1 MSAATKNP
9 DPRLDPASIVTTAG
23 ETRLTRS
30 SSVVDSGAIGVD
42 GSVDSA
48 ASAVVGGTG
57 AIGALRTGGGWGAI
71 VGDGCPAGVFGAG
84 VDIVVGAADD
94 GADPRMNH
102 QPPPSTMAMTAAVR
116 PNAAALLSG
125 AVEGSSALSDVVACT
140 CVNPQRQVVTFGGTR
155 R

>member
-1 MSAATKNP
+1 MSYDADCESTRAVAAAPSGRRMVTLVAEVTTCTLVRIVSAATKNP

-23 ETRLTRS
+23 ETRLARS

-57 AIGALRTGGGWGAI
+57 AIGAVRTGGGWGAI

-94 GADPRMNH
+94 GAAPRMN
-102 QPPPSTMAMTAAVR
+102 
-116 PNAAALLSG
+116 
-125 AVEGSSALSDVVACT
+125 
-140 CVNPQRQVVTFGGTR
+140 
-155 R
+155 